1 MSAWFLSFGLPDFS
15 ITFFWNYQSMT
26 ESFLNYL
33 EFEKRS
39 SPHTVIAYRN
49 DLDQAEEFVKL
60 SFDQVDLSTCGHSE
74 LRAWII
80 DLVEQGLSPSSINR
94 KLATLRS
101 YYKFLF
107 RSGIISKEPT
117 YKLKSLK
124 TPKKLPEFIQEETIS
139 SVLEEEI
146 YAPGFEGQRDRM
158 VMEFLYL
165 TGVRLSE
172 LTGLQWKNLNLVEDQ
187 VKVLGK
193 RQKERIIPITKTL
206 KQNIILYQKVFQERF
221 SNLDGNAY
229 FIVSNKG
236 EKSYPMMIYRI
247 VRQYLDLF
255 AQNTRR
261 SPHLLRHTF
270 ATHLLN
276 KGADLNAVKDL
287 LGHANLAATQVYTH
301 NSMEKLKAVFEQA
314 HPKA

>member
-1 MSAWFLSFGLPDFS
+1 M
-15 ITFFWNYQSMT
+15 I
-26 ESFLNYL
+26 ESFINYM
-33 EFEKRS
+33 EYEKRS
-39 SPHTVIAYRN
+39 SPHTVLAYRH
-49 DLDQAEEFVKL
+49 DLEQLQDFVLL
-60 SFDQVDLSTCGHSE
+60 SFEIKDISACTHPE
-74 LRAWII
+74 LRAWVI
-80 DLVEQGLSPSSINR
+80 DLVEQGMSTTSVNR
-94 KLATLRS
+94 KIASLRS
-101 YYKFLF
+101 YYKFLL
-107 RSGIISKEPT
+107 RSRILTLDPT

-124 TPKKLPEFIQEETIS
+124 NPKKLPEFIQETTIE
-139 SVLEEEI
+139 SVLSEDV
-146 YAPGFEGQRDRM
+146 FEGTFDGQRDRM

-172 LTGLQWKNLNLVEDQ
+172 LIGLKWSDLNLIEDQ

-193 RQKERIIPITKTL
+193 RKKERIIPITKSL
-206 KQNIILYQKVFQERF
+206 KQNILSYQKVFEERF
-221 SNLDGNAY
+221 PKADTDAY

-236 EKSYPMMIYRI
+236 EPSYSMMIYRI
-247 VRQYLDLF
+247 VKHYLDLY

>member
-1 MSAWFLSFGLPDFS
+1 MIDSF
-15 ITFFWNYQSMT
+15 I
-26 ESFLNYL
+26 NYL
-33 EFEKRS
+33 EYEKRTS
-39 SPHTVIAYRN
+39 NHTVLAYRK
-49 DLDQAEEFVKL
+49 DLEQALDFVSL
-60 SFDQVDLSTCGHSE
+60 SFSIKDLGECSHSE

-80 DLVEQGLSPSSINR
+80 DLVEQGLSPTTVNR

-101 YYKFLF
+101 FYKFLM
-107 RSGIISKEPT
+107 RSKIIQKDPT

-124 TPKKLPEFIQEETIS
+124 TPKKLPEFLQESTIE
-139 SVLEEEI
+139 SVLEEEV
-146 YAPGFEGQRDRM
+146 YESTFEGQRDRM

-172 LTGLQWKNLNLVEDQ
+172 LTALKWRDLNLHEER
-187 VKVLGK
+187 VKVMGK
-193 RQKERIIPITKTL
+193 RQKERIIPITMRL
-206 KQNIILYQKVFQERF
+206 QRNILSYKKVFEERF
-221 SNLDGNAY
+221 SKIEGNEY
-229 FIVSNKG
+229 FIISNKG

-255 AQNTRR
+255 AQNTKR

-301 NSMEKLKAVFEQA
+301 NTIEKLKAVFEQA

>member
-1 MSAWFLSFGLPDFS
+1 MIDSF
-15 ITFFWNYQSMT
+15 I
-26 ESFLNYL
+26 NYL
-33 EFEKRS
+33 EYEKRS
-39 SPHTVIAYRN
+39 SPHTVLAYRT
-49 DLDQAEEFVKL
+49 DLEQVSEFVAI
-60 SFDQVDLSTCGHSE
+60 SFEISDLGKCTHSE
-74 LRAWII
+74 LRAWVI
-80 DLVEQGLSPSSINR
+80 DLVEKGLSTTSVNR
-94 KLATLRS
+94 KIATLRS
-101 YYKFLF
+101 YYTFLL
-107 RSGIISKEPT
+107 RSRVITQDPT

-124 TPKKLPEFIQEETIS
+124 NPKKLPEFVQELTIEA
-139 SVLEEEI
+139 VLEESVYEMT
-146 YAPGFEGQRDRM
+146 FEGQRDKM

-172 LTGLQWKNLNLVEDQ
+172 LTGLRWADLNLIEDQ

-193 RQKERIIPITKTL
+193 RKKERIIPITKSL
-206 KQNIILYQKVFQERF
+206 KQNIILYQKVFEERF
-221 SNLDGNAY
+221 SKLDSNAY

-236 EKSYPMMIYRI
+236 EQSYSMLIYRI
-247 VRQYLDLF
+247 VRHYLDLF

>member
-1 MSAWFLSFGLPDFS
+1 MIDSFVA
-15 ITFFWNYQSMT
+15 
-26 ESFLNYL
+26 YL
-33 EFEKRS
+33 EYEKRS
-39 SPHTVIAYRN
+39 SPHTVEAYER
-49 DLDQAEEFVKL
+49 DLVQLEEFIEL
-60 SFDQVDLSTCGHSE
+60 SFEQKDLTLVSHRE
-74 LRAWII
+74 LRAWVI
-80 DLVEQGLSPSSINR
+80 DLVEQGLSTTSVNR
-94 KLATLRS
+94 KIATLRS
-101 YYKFLF
+101 YYKFLL
-107 RSGIISKEPT
+107 RNGKIEQDPT

-124 TPKKLPEFIQEETIS
+124 NPKKLPEFLQEKSIA
-139 SVLEEEI
+139 SVLEESVYEDNFQ
-146 YAPGFEGQRDRM
+146 GRRDRI

-172 LTGLQWKNLNLVEDQ
+172 LIGLRWSDIDLIQDQ

-193 RQKERIIPITKTL
+193 RKKERIIPITKGL
-206 KQNIILYQKVFQERF
+206 KQNIISYQKVFEETFPKAGQ
-221 SNLDGNAY
+221 SHY
-229 FIVSNKG
+229 FIVNNSGK
-236 EKSYPMMIYRI
+236 KSYPMMVYRI

-255 AQNTRR
+255 AQTSKR
-261 SPHLLRHTF
+261 SPHVLRHTF

>member
-1 MSAWFLSFGLPDFS
+1 MIDSF
-15 ITFFWNYQSMT
+15 I
-26 ESFLNYL
+26 NYL
-33 EFEKRS
+33 EYEKRS
-39 SPHTVIAYRN
+39 SPHTVLAYRK
-49 DLDQAEEFVKL
+49 DLEQVAEFVEL
-60 SFDQVDLSTCGHSE
+60 SFELKELSQCTHSE
-74 LRAWII
+74 LRAWVIE
-80 DLVEQGLSPSSINR
+80 LVEQGLSTTSVNR
-94 KLATLRS
+94 KIATLRS
-101 YYKFLF
+101 FFKFLL
-107 RSGIISKEPT
+107 RSRLISQDPT

-124 TPKKLPEFIQEETIS
+124 NPKKLPEFIQETTLE
-139 SVLEEEI
+139 SVLEESVYEQN
-146 YAPGFEGQRDRM
+146 FEGHRDRM

-172 LTGLQWKNLNLVEDQ
+172 LTALRWKDLNLIEDQ

-193 RQKERIIPITKTL
+193 RKKERIIPFTKML
-206 KQNIILYQKVFQERF
+206 KQNIVLYKKDFEERF
-221 SNLDGNAY
+221 SKIEGNEY
-229 FIVSNKG
+229 FIVSNQG
-236 EKSYPMMIYRI
+236 EQSYPMMIYRI
-247 VRQYLDLF
+247 VRHYLDLF

-287 LGHANLAATQVYTH
+287 LGHASLAATQVYTH

>member
-1 MSAWFLSFGLPDFS
+1 M
-15 ITFFWNYQSMT
+15 I
-26 ESFLNYL
+26 ESFINYM
-33 EFEKRS
+33 EYEKRS
-39 SPHTVIAYRN
+39 SPHTVLAYRH
-49 DLDQAEEFVKL
+49 DLEQLQEFVLL
-60 SFDQVDLSTCGHSE
+60 SFEIQDISTCTHPE
-74 LRAWII
+74 LRAWVI
-80 DLVEQGLSPSSINR
+80 DLVEQGMSSTSVNR
-94 KLATLRS
+94 KIATLRS
-101 YYKFLF
+101 YYKFLL
-107 RSGIISKEPT
+107 RSRILSQDPT

-124 TPKKLPEFIQEETIS
+124 NPKKLPEFIQETTIE
-139 SVLEEEI
+139 SVLNEEVYE
-146 YAPGFEGQRDRM
+146 GTFEGQRDRM

-172 LTGLQWKNLNLVEDQ
+172 LIGLKWSDLNLIEDQ

-193 RQKERIIPITKTL
+193 RKKERIIPITKSL
-206 KQNIILYQKVFQERF
+206 KQHILSYQKVFEERF
-221 SNLDGNAY
+221 SKADSDAY

-236 EKSYPMMIYRI
+236 EQSYSMMIYRI
-247 VRQYLDLF
+247 VKHYLDLF

>member
-1 MSAWFLSFGLPDFS
+1 M
-15 ITFFWNYQSMT
+15 I
-26 ESFLNYL
+26 ESFINYM
-33 EFEKRS
+33 EYEKRS
-39 SPHTVIAYRN
+39 SPHTVLAYRH
-49 DLDQAEEFVKL
+49 DLEQLQEFVLL
-60 SFDQVDLSTCGHSE
+60 SFEIQDISTCTHPE
-74 LRAWII
+74 LRAWVI
-80 DLVEQGLSPSSINR
+80 DLVEEGMSSTSVNR
-94 KLATLRS
+94 KIATLRS
-101 YYKFLF
+101 YYKFLL
-107 RSGIISKEPT
+107 RSRILSQDPT

-124 TPKKLPEFIQEETIS
+124 NPKKLPEFIQETTIE
-139 SVLEEEI
+139 SVLNEEVYE
-146 YAPGFEGQRDRM
+146 GTFEGQRDRM

-172 LTGLQWKNLNLVEDQ
+172 LIGLKWPDLNLIEDQ

-193 RQKERIIPITKTL
+193 RKKERIIPITKSL
-206 KQNIILYQKVFQERF
+206 KQHILSYQKVFEERF
-221 SNLDGNAY
+221 SKADSDAY

-236 EKSYPMMIYRI
+236 EQSYSMMIYRI
-247 VRQYLDLF
+247 VKHYLDLF